1 MSLKTIN
8 DTSNTS
14 DSDTLIHTDETDES
28 DPCSSQSIQLSE
40 LNTISRDKP
49 RSSESISMAT
59 ILDGTFFKL
68 VSSDSKNVIATCVKC
83 EPKNVNI
90 KGSKYSSSNFK
101 SHLKRKHDNLVLE
114 EYEKYINEVRKSK
127 KTKFEESNM
136 EIINCKNKNKM
147 IKYSQNQFDEDIV
160 NYIIHAM
167 APLRTVENH
176 FFKTIFINSGV
187 LEKNSLNLISR
198 RSLGRRIETRFE
210 QNIEDVKNTLEK
222 VKYLCTTADVWSAK
236 KRSFMGVTVHWIDE
250 ESLGRK
256 TAILACRRFR
266 GAHTHDR
273 IADILHNIYY
283 KYNLDVNKVNGKHKD
298 NRRNNIIYNI

>member
-28 DPCSSQSIQLSE
+28 DPCLSQSIQLSK

-59 ILDGTFFKL
+59 IDGTFFKL
-68 VSSDSKNVIATCVKC
+68 VSSDSKNVIASCVKC

-127 KTKFEESNM
+127 K
-136 EIINCKNKNKM
+136 
-147 IKYSQNQFDEDIV
+147 NQI
-160 NYIIHAM
+160 
-167 APLRTVENH
+167 
-176 FFKTIFINSGV
+176 
-187 LEKNSLNLISR
+187 
-198 RSLGRRIETRFE
+198 
-210 QNIEDVKNTLEK
+210 
-222 VKYLCTTADVWSAK
+222 
-236 KRSFMGVTVHWIDE
+236 
-250 ESLGRK
+250 
-256 TAILACRRFR
+256 
-266 GAHTHDR
+266 
-273 IADILHNIYY
+273 
-283 KYNLDVNKVNGKHKD
+283 
-298 NRRNNIIYNI
+298 